1 MPGSIKSIK
10 RKPTA
15 KSAAK
20 RIGRMF
26 KRTNSEDPEMTAAI
40 ETGSPKVSYDAPRP
54 STSSRF
60 SISSR
65 FGSKDDAEATPR
77 ASKDQSRIFASWFDP
92 ATPKNEKG
100 PEVTA
105 PPPLVF
111 AYSEPVLDHGKPIVP
126 MMPAES
132 NKHLQAEA
140 LPLPA
145 QQRPTRE
152 SRTTENPLERNVGP
166 MSEPEKIDQKAQK
179 QPQPEARP
187 LPSPPRPK
195 AVAYEP
201 ESPIIPALLKEKHK
215 QKRNPTPLAEPK
227 VFTQPELKPQHEY
240 LAQPKPGPEA
250 KSSIEPAKQ
259 ENNLHSLARYTPR
272 PSVSTEQAPKL
283 SPTPLKKFAVPRPT
297 VEDEP
302 EPISKPVEAPKEYSK
317 TEVRSELKAEPK
329 REPKDMSPKPQQK
342 ETKPKTDPT
351 TRLKRNIPPPII
363 PEAIRKHA
371 ELRIS
376 PKPSPTV
383 SSAPKISPVSAPT
396 PVQVPTPA
404 PLSVPKAVAY
414 TAKHSFAPSISFQP
428 SRTVYFPRIAP
439 APKTARAPATARA
452 PTIASTPQVVVS
464 MLTRAAPK
472 TAPLPS
478 IASTPATSWV
488 MSSA

>member
-40 ETGSPKVSYDAPRP
+40 ETGSPEVSSDALRP

-65 FGSKDDAEATPR
+65 FGSKDDAEATAR
-77 ASKDQSRIFASWFDP
+77 GSKDQSRIFASWFDP
-92 ATPKNEKG
+92 ATLKNEKG
-100 PEVTA
+100 PEVMA
-105 PPPLVF
+105 PPPLF
-111 AYSEPVLDHGKPIVP
+111 SAYSEPVLDHGKPIVP
-126 MMPAES
+126 MMSTELT
-132 NKHLQAEA
+132 KHLQAEA
-140 LPLPA
+140 LPSPV
-145 QQRPTRE
+145 QQQPMRE
-152 SRTTENPLERNVGP
+152 SKTTDTPLERNIEP

-179 QPQPEARP
+179 QPQPEARL

-201 ESPIIPALLKEKHK
+201 ESSIIPVFPKEKLK
-215 QKRNPTPLAEPK
+215 QKRNPTPTNESKLIP
-227 VFTQPELKPQHEY
+227 QPELKSQQEY
-240 LAQPKPGPEA
+240 LAQSKPDPEA
-250 KSSIEPAKQ
+250 KSDIEPAKR
-259 ENNLHSLARYTPR
+259 EENLHSLARYTPK
-272 PSVSTEQAPKL
+272 PSVSTERAPKP
-283 SPTPLKKFAVPRPT
+283 SSTTLKKSTVPRPT
-297 VEDEP
+297 VGDEP
-302 EPISKPVEAPKEYSK
+302 EPVFKPVEAPKEYQK
-317 TEVRSELKAEPK
+317 TKVRNEAKAEPK
-329 REPKDMSPKPQQK
+329 GEPDNRPPKSQQK
-342 ETKPKTDPT
+342 EPKPKAEPA
-351 TRLKRNIPPPII
+351 TRPKRNTPLPII

-383 SSAPKISPVSAPT
+383 SSAPEISPV
-396 PVQVPTPA
+396 PA
-404 PLSVPKAVAY
+404 PALSSVPKAATY
-414 TAKHSFAPSISFQP
+414 TAKHSFTPSVSFQP
-428 SRTVYFPRIAP
+428 SRTVYFPGTAP

-452 PTIASTPQVVVS
+452 PTIASTPEVIVS
-464 MLTRAAPK
+464 MLTQAAPK
-472 TAPLPS
+472 IAPIPS

>member
-40 ETGSPKVSYDAPRP
+40 ETGSPKVSSDAPRP

-77 ASKDQSRIFASWFDP
+77 GSKDQSRIFASWFDP

-100 PEVTA
+100 PEVMA
-105 PPPLVF
+105 PPPLVS
-111 AYSEPVLDHGKPIVP
+111 AYSEPVLNHGKPIAP
-126 MMPAES
+126 MMSTES
-132 NKHLQAEA
+132 TKHFQAEA
-140 LPLPA
+140 LPSPV
-145 QQRPTRE
+145 QQRHMRE
-152 SRTTENPLERNVGP
+152 SKTTDTPLERNIGP
-166 MSEPEKIDQKAQK
+166 MNKPENIDQKAQE

-201 ESPIIPALLKEKHK
+201 ESPVIPVLPKEKPK
-215 QKRNPTPLAEPK
+215 QKRIPTPTNEPK
-227 VFTQPELKPQHEY
+227 VILQPELKPQQEY
-240 LAQPKPGPEA
+240 LAQCKPGPEA
-250 KSSIEPAKQ
+250 KSDIKPAKG
-259 ENNLHSLARYTPR
+259 EEDLHPLARYTSE
-272 PSVSTEQAPKL
+272 PSVSTERAPRP
-283 SPTPLKKFAVPRPT
+283 SSTPLKKSTVPRPT

-302 EPISKPVEAPKEYSK
+302 EPVFKPVEAAKEYQKMKVRNETK
-317 TEVRSELKAEPK
+317 TGPK
-329 REPKDMSPKPQQK
+329 REPNNRPPKPEQK
-342 ETKPKTDPT
+342 ETEPKAEPT
-351 TRLKRNIPPPII
+351 TRPKRNTPPPII

-383 SSAPKISPVSAPT
+383 SSAPDISPVPA
-396 PVQVPTPA
+396 PA
-404 PLSVPKAVAY
+404 PLSVPKAATY
-414 TAKHSFAPSISFQP
+414 TAKHSFTPSVSFQP
-428 SRTVYFPRIAP
+428 SRTVYFPGTAP

-452 PTIASTPQVVVS
+452 PTIASTPEVVVS

-472 TAPLPS
+472 TAPVPS
-478 IASTPATSWV
+478 IASIPATSWV

>member
-20 RIGRMF
+20 RIGQMF

-65 FGSKDDAEATPR
+65 FGSKNDAEVTPR
-77 ASKDQSRIFASWFDP
+77 GSKDQSRIFASWFDP
-92 ATPKNEKG
+92 ATPNNERR
-100 PEVTA
+100 PEVMA
-105 PPPLVF
+105 PPPLVS
-111 AYSEPVLDHGKPIVP
+111 AYSEPVLNHGKPIAP
-126 MMPAES
+126 MMSVEPT
-132 NKHLQAEA
+132 KHLQTEV
-140 LPLPA
+140 LPSPV
-145 QQRPTRE
+145 QQRPMRE
-152 SRTTENPLERNVGP
+152 SKTTDSPLERNIEP
-166 MSEPEKIDQKAQK
+166 MSEPDKIDQKAQN

-201 ESPIIPALLKEKHK
+201 ESPVIPILPEENAK
-215 QKRNPTPLAEPK
+215 QMRKSTPMNGPK
-227 VFTQPELKPQHEY
+227 VNPQPELKSQKEHF
-240 LAQPKPGPEA
+240 AQPMAGPEA
-250 KSSIEPAKQ
+250 KSPQQKDF
-259 ENNLHSLARYTPR
+259 HSATRYIPM
-272 PSVSTEQAPKL
+272 PSVSTKQLPKT
-283 SPTPLKKFAVPRPT
+283 SSAFLKKSTAPRPI

-302 EPISKPVEAPKEYSK
+302 ELILKPVEAPDEYSK
-317 TEVRSELKAEPK
+317 TKLRSEAKTEPK
-329 REPKDMSPKPQQK
+329 KEPKNMLPKPQQK
-342 ETKPKTDPT
+342 EIKPNTEPT
-351 TRLKRNIPPPII
+351 TIPKRNIPPPII

-371 ELRIS
+371 ELRTS
-376 PKPSPTV
+376 PKPSPTA
-383 SSAPKISPVSAPT
+383 SSEPKISSVPV
-396 PVQVPTPA
+396 PA
-404 PLSVPKAVAY
+404 PSSIPKAATY

-428 SRTVYFPRIAP
+428 SRTVYFPRIVP

-452 PTIASTPQVVVS
+452 PTIASTPEIVML

-472 TAPLPS
+472 TAPVPS